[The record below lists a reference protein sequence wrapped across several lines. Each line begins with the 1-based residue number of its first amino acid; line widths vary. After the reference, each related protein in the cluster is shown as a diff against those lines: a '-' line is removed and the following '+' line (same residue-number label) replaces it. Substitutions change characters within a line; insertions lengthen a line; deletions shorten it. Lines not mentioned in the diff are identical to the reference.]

1 MFLSLVYNMAS
12 EFKTVKIKIS
22 ETVLVPVVLY
32 ACEIWSL
39 RFNRTAYL
47 ENFLRTDCW
56 WKFLKLNVRE

>member
-47 ENFLRTDCW
+47 ENFLRTDC
-56 WKFLKLNVRE
+56 